1 MTNTT
6 ARKEQLEDKLDLLVP
21 INGLSHDVQAE
32 LLDHA
37 EMLAVRRGQFVFRQ
51 GDRDD
56 FTFYL
61 LNGELDLYSDEDL
74 VQQMVGGT
82 QSASHALSQL
92 QPRQLSAKARTAVE
106 LLRVDRVMLERLVK
120 QTDSAAGTEVGD
132 LETGDDVDWM
142 TRLLQSELFARVPA
156 ANIQRIFTI
165 MDSIQVAKGD
175 MIINQYHSG

>member
-74 VQQMVGGT
+74 VQQMVGGNPERPAT
-82 QSASHALSQL
+82 HLSQL
-92 QPRQLSAKARTAVE
+92 QPRQLCQGEDGGGTAAR
-106 LLRVDRVMLERLVK
+106 
-120 QTDSAAGTEVGD
+120 
-132 LETGDDVDWM
+132 
-142 TRLLQSELFARVPA
+142 
-156 ANIQRIFTI
+156 
-165 MDSIQVAKGD
+165 
-175 MIINQYHSG
+175 